1 MSALFL
7 TELPKTLTP
16 EMLLADVLTP
26 EFTVAALRAGI
37 LTLDGLKAAAAN
49 KTLPFTLDAENQ
61 KALDQFLTSLQF
73 QKEKR
78 SGRHKKSDDGKN
90 TLPPPNPL
98 IVPLEQISLGIGL
111 DGRTGTN
118 RADATHRSLEADDD
132 LSAIRAWLS
141 ARAENPNTRNAYRKE
156 AERFLLWCT
165 VEKDIAMSSV
175 GTAEAS
181 EYLRWLEQLG
191 RFDEKQWARRWKCP
205 QHDWIGKKNT
215 SRGDPQWRPFNEA
228 LSHTSRKLAMT
239 VIRQLFTFLKKT
251 GYIIFSPFDQISSKV
266 PYLEGEGAPKAFADR
281 SFTEEQWAHV
291 MDCFE
296 AEEDNEAHA
305 RLAVILMLGKGLGL
319 RASEMLAAQT
329 GWIAERRIDND
340 LITVIEVLG
349 KGDKVRRL
357 PLQPDEL
364 GLINHYL
371 KLRDLAPV
379 GITDSSTPILSSLRR
394 GRKAQMAPGKARAS
408 SLSRSGL
415 YRTLSA
421 FFEKCAKAIEET
433 RPLEAEKFRSSS
445 THWLRHTFATSALK
459 SMPVNIVQN
468 AMGHASVGTT
478 SRYLTP
484 EESEVA
490 RAMRRMKK
498 E

>member
-16 EMLLADVLTP
+16 ETLLADVLTP

-215 SRGDPQWRPFNEA
+215 SRDDPQWRPFNEA

-415 YRTLSA
+415 YRTLSD

-498 E
+498 K